1 MTDSQININPDF
13 RQIILSGGQVAI
25 IDTADYEYLSKW
37 KWNLINSGYAKRT
50 KNNRSLLMHRVILG
64 IIDTNIICDHLNGDK
79 LDNRRCN
86 LRVATPTQ
94 NSINRKG
101 KSGRLLS
108 KGIRKFRNRYFARI
122 IINRKEIALGGYA
135 TEGDAI
141 KAYNE
146 AAKKYHGKFAKLNII
161 KD

>member
-1 MTDSQININPDF
+1 
-13 RQIILSGGQVAI
+13 
-25 IDTADYEYLSKW
+25 
-37 KWNLINSGYAKRT
+37 
-50 KNNRSLLMHRVILG
+50 MHRVILG